1 MLDLDL
7 SLSRAGDKVATD
19 WDRMAATTVERT
31 AEGIRALLPEIDEIS
46 QDALR
51 DAVTGIW
58 LRAWGSS
65 VWERLED
72 VPKSPDLPAWRTLAV
87 HSRSV
92 ARIAAQ
98 MADTVRELHGVTVDR
113 DATLAIALLHDVC
126 KLHEFEPAP
135 GGGARFSR
143 TGDLYQHGFLG
154 AHWMLEAGLGED
166 LVHAVIAHT
175 PHSSVVPRTQ
185 EAVLVHYADFADSD
199 VQLLDAG
206 QRLFCKRRS

>member
-1 MLDLDL
+1 LTAN
-7 SLSRAGDKVATD
+7 STSAPTAGAVQD
-19 WDRMAATTVERT
+19 
-31 AEGIRALLPEIDEIS
+31 LLPEIHQISDEG
-46 QDALR
+46 LR
-51 DAVTGIW
+51 EAVTGIW
-58 LRAWGSS
+58 LRAWRSS

-72 VPKSPDLPAWRTLAV
+72 VPKSPDLPVWRTLTV

-92 ARIAAQ
+92 ARIAVQ
-98 MADTVRELHGVTVDR
+98 MADTVRELHQVAVDR
-113 DATLAIALLHDVC
+113 DVTLAIALLHDVC
-126 KLHEFEPAP
+126 KLHEFEP
-135 GGGARFSR
+135 GSDGGARFSR
-143 TGDLYQHGFLG
+143 TGRMYQHGFLG
-154 AHWMLEAGLGED
+154 AHWMLEAGLEED